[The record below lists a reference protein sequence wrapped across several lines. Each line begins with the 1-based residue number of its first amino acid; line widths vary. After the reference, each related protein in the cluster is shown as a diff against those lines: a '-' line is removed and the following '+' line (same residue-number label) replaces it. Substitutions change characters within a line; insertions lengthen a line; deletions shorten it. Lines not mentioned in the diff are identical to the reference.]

1 MVGDWTSEDCIPDH
15 VRLKQDCCLAGPL
28 DYWWLDYLPEDC
40 IPVHVRFE
48 KFAAS
53 QDLWMI
59 GGWTP
64 EDCMKVQVRLKLMQC
79 RRTFV

>member
-40 IPVHVRFE
+40 IPVHVRLE
-48 KFAAS
+48 
-53 QDLWMI
+53 
-59 GGWTP
+59 
-64 EDCMKVQVRLKLMQC
+64 
-79 RRTFV
+79 